1 MQDMRSTTTEG
12 LFAVV
17 AANEA
22 LEDCN
27 WRPNNQEQKERAVCN
42 CNFYNLFTHKAVRSS
57 YLV

>member
-17 AANEA
+17 AANQA
-22 LEDCN
+22 LEDCS
-27 WRPNNQEQKERAVCN
+27 WRPTNQDQKERAVCN
-42 CNFYNLFTHKAVRSS
+42 CNFCNLFTHEVVRSS

>member
-1 MQDMRSTTTEG
+1 MQDKRSTTTEG

-27 WRPNNQEQKERAVCN
+27 WRPNNQDQKERAVCN
-42 CNFYNLFTHKAVRSS
+42 YCNFCNLFTHEAVGSS
-57 YLV
+57 